1 MTNVPDNNPKPS
13 RLRKKENPLTRSL
26 PGVIGL
32 ATLAIIVA
40 ACFLSIPWTFGYAT
54 NHDGIK
60 STVQRYEAGTPSQ
73 ARIPPSWW
81 PKDDDAYRR
90 LTELVPPDALKNAAT
105 QIATAQG
112 IRPAQV
118 LSLNDPQNTQALATS
133 LRNSW
138 PSFFLGS
145 DALGRSLFVRILVGG
160 TISIGVGIA
169 AALISVI
176 IGTLYGATAG
186 YIGGRIDAFMMRIVD
201 ILYGLPYILLVVLI
215 AVAAD
220 GAIDRWQR
228 TNIES
233 ASAER
238 AAWVEQQLASSPD
251 PEVTRPQF
259 EAEANTKFSTGELS
273 SGQRA
278 AIDVLAL
285 LIAIGG
291 VSWLTMARVVRGQ
304 VLSLKAQPFIESARA
319 IGAPVPWIFRKH
331 LLPNLLGPI
340 IVYATLTVPQAIL
353 QESFLSFLGIGV
365 KPPLPSWGNLA
376 ADGLS
381 ELNRHR
387 SHWWL
392 LFFPCLML
400 GVTLLGLNFV
410 GEGLR
415 EAFDPKRARK

>member
-1 MTNVPDNNPKPS
+1 MAEDPLIAPGAEQAGRRD
-13 RLRKKENPLTRSL
+13 NPLTRSL
-26 PGVIGL
+26 AGMVGLVVLAVIVL
-32 ATLAIIVA
+32 
-40 ACFLSIPWTFGYAT
+40 ACFLSVPWTFGAARLA
-54 NHDGIK
+54 DG
-60 STVQRYEAGTPSQ
+60 SSGTVRQFEAGDPSQ
-73 ARIPPSWW
+73 ARLPPSWW
-81 PKDDDAYRR
+81 PKDTQDRR
-90 LTELVPPDALKNAAT
+90 RIVEFAPPEALEAAARAVAEEYALTPSKVLVSSDPAVVDALYSRLD
-105 QIATAQG
+105 QFM
-112 IRPAQV
+112 PAF
-118 LSLNDPQNTQALATS
+118 A
-133 LRNSW
+133 
-138 PSFFLGS
+138 LGS

-160 TISIGVGIA
+160 TISIGVGLA
-169 AALISVI
+169 AALISVV

-186 YIGGRIDAFMMRIVD
+186 YVGGRIDALMMRIVD

-220 GAIDRWQR
+220 GAIDRWQHAR
-228 TNIES
+228 IQQ
-233 ASAER
+233 ASAAR
-238 AAWVEQQLASSPD
+238 SAWIEQQLAEADSPED
-251 PEVTRPQF
+251 ARPAIET
-259 EAEANTKFSTGELS
+259 EAAGMFSTGELS
-273 SGQRA
+273 GGQRA

-285 LIAIGG
+285 LVAIGG

-304 VLSLKAQPFIESARA
+304 VLSLKAQPFVESARA

-353 QESFLSFLGIGV
+353 QESFLSFLGIGI

-392 LFFPCLML
+392 LLFPCLLL